1 MNDLV
6 GILIALGLFAIA
18 AAVGRLASA
27 ISHLGLEK
35 HEWRELM
42 QPLSSISAILAQI
55 RDGLKDD

>member
-6 GILIALGLFAIA
+6 GVLIALGLFAIA

-27 ISHLGLEK
+27 ISQLGLEK
-35 HEWRELM
+35 YEWRELM
-42 QPLSSISAILAQI
+42 QPLSSVSAILAQI